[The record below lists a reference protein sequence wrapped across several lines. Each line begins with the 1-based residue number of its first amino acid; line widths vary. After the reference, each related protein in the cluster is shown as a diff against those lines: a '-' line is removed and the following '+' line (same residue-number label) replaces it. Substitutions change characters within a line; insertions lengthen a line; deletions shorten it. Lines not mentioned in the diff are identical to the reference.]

1 MNNNDFLQIG
11 YISKLH
17 GYRGE
22 LKIKPSSVVLI
33 QPQDI
38 KHILLQNDSGATPY
52 KIEQLSASGETYV
65 IKLVGIN
72 SDVDAKPLIGCTCSV
87 NKEFAQ
93 INETEAM
100 ANELVGFEVIDA
112 THGTIGRVKELDVDG
127 PQALLYITH
136 PSAIEII
143 IPFIPQA
150 IILNIDPEN
159 KQIQVNCP
167 DGLLAVYLEG
177 NEGNVNLN

>member
-38 KHILLQNDSGATPY
+38 KHILLQNDNGATPY

-65 IKLVGIN
+65 IKLVGVN
-72 SDVDAKPLIGCTCSV
+72 SDIDAKPLIGCTCSV
-87 NKEFAQ
+87 NKQFAQ

-100 ANELVGFEVIDA
+100 ANELVGFEVID
-112 THGTIGRVKELDVDG
+112 TTYGSIGSVKELDVDG
-127 PQALLYITH
+127 PQPLLYITH
-136 PSAIEII
+136 ASATEII
-143 IPFIPQA
+143 IPFVPDA
-150 IILNIDPEN
+150 IILNINPEN

-167 DGLLAVYLEG
+167 DGLLAVYLEE
-177 NEGNVNLN
+177 NDSKQNLN